1 MPDDEK
7 HIQMASKVMV
17 EIARHLRQRQTS
29 AEGRLWLAS
38 RNRQL
43 GGMKF
48 RRQYPVPNTAFVV
61 DFYCH
66 DAKLIVEVDGGI
78 HAAQQENDQLRQAVL
93 EDAGYRIAR
102 FTNDDVLSDLK
113 SILVQ
118 ILNAASRN
126 FPLLGERDTG

>member
-29 AEGRLWLAS
+29 AEGSLWLAL

-48 RRQYPVPNTAFVV
+48 RRQYPVPNTTFVV

-118 ILNAASRN
+118 ILDAASGN
-126 FPLLGERDTG
+126 FPLQGERDTG